1 MVGSTITF
9 RAIEPMELINRYSL
23 DVKSGI
29 PAGLLAL
36 CLEHCFWPVVAAQ
49 SPVTVGDLGAGA
61 AEWAVTEQACE
72 EVPEPPGTVA
82 DLMLQ
87 IHAFS
92 QGLPWGKGWAAAS
105 EDEFEKSLAYV
116 AVRARDYIAQ
126 VLENGPHEKPRVMR
140 GDVRLVYGQ
149 SLSALPPKED
159 NP

>member
-1 MVGSTITF
+1 MRTL
-9 RAIEPMELINRYSL
+9 EEL
-23 DVKSGI
+23 
-29 PAGLLAL
+29 
-36 CLEHCFWPVVAAQ
+36 
-49 SPVTVGDLGAGA
+49 
-61 AEWAVTEQACE
+61 EQAFRDMGLTKLTWGRKQ
-72 EVPEPPGTVA
+72 PPGAVA